1 MKGRSRRTNGVVA
14 MADADRIGR
23 RSVDEDGTLD
33 GVSEEWEEYVTD
45 HEAGAGFDDCL
56 AWLND
61 EA

>member
-1 MKGRSRRTNGVVA
+1 
-14 MADADRIGR
+14 MADTNRIEQ
-23 RSVDEDGTLD
+23 RSVDEDGTQD

-45 HEAGAGFDDCL
+45 HEAGADFDDFL

>member
-1 MKGRSRRTNGVVA
+1 
-14 MADADRIGR
+14 MADTNRIEQ

-45 HEAGAGFDDCL
+45 HEAGADFDDFL

>member
-1 MKGRSRRTNGVVA
+1 
-14 MADADRIGR
+14 MADTNRIEQ

-45 HEAGAGFDDCL
+45 LEARAEFEDFL
-56 AWLND
+56 AWLNE

>member
-1 MKGRSRRTNGVVA
+1 
-14 MADADRIGR
+14 MADINRIEQ

-45 HEAGAGFDDCL
+45 LEAGAQFEDFL